1 MADGISTEGKLGIL
15 LSLIGIGGAGAL
27 FVFPHPYA
35 DYVGWSLIAMA
46 VVGLVL
52 MAIYHF
58 ARTSRAMVIAVAIAV
73 TAAMLWLDYWY
84 YSNYSFN
91 GGIWHISLSLGLSPA
106 PPPNSPEQQQ
116 PTSGPAVPPTLRR
129 HYHQCQYN
137 PDWIGSFSRATFR
150 YL

>member
-52 MAIYHF
+52 MATI
-58 ARTSRAMVIAVAIAV
+58 I
-73 TAAMLWLDYWY
+73 
-84 YSNYSFN
+84 
-91 GGIWHISLSLGLSPA
+91 SLGLPG
-106 PPPNSPEQQQ
+106 Q
-116 PTSGPAVPPTLRR
+116 
-129 HYHQCQYN
+129 
-137 PDWIGSFSRATFR
+137 W
-150 YL
+150 